1 MILAAG
7 AIGSPQIL
15 QLSGIGNPKNLAEVG
30 IELKV
35 DLPGVGENLHDH
47 LQLRSIYSV
56 ENTETLNHKFNSL
69 VGKLSMGLEYLFFKT
84 GPLTMPPS
92 QLGAFAKSHNSRSN
106 SNLEWHVQPLSLD
119 KFGSPLHKFDGITPA
134 VCNLQPTSRGS
145 VKITSPFPND
155 YPKITLNYL
164 SSNEDECIAVS
175 SLEFTR
181 KIMKAKSLQR
191 FNPKRYY
198 LGQKLRPRVLCSMPR
213 EKSVLPFFIRL
224 ALVKWVKIIW
234 LL

>member
-15 QLSGIGNPKNLAEVG
+15 QLSGIGNGKNLAELG

-35 DLPGVGENLHDH
+35 DLLVVGDNLHDH

-84 GPLTMPPS
+84 GPLLCLLHNLGHS
-92 QLGAFAKSHNSRSN
+92 QKVITLDQMLISN
-106 SNLEWHVQPLSLD
+106 GMFNHCHWIIWL
-119 KFGSPLHKFDGITPA
+119 PLHKFDGITPA

-145 VKITSPFPND
+145 VKVTSPCPTD
-155 YPKITLNYL
+155 Y
-164 SSNEDECIAVS
+164 
-175 SLEFTR
+175 
-181 KIMKAKSLQR
+181 
-191 FNPKRYY
+191 
-198 LGQKLRPRVLCSMPR
+198 QK
-213 EKSVLPFFIRL
+213 
-224 ALVKWVKIIW
+224 
-234 LL
+234 